1 MVDLRVL
8 HARGYSPERLR
19 GMFLPEGGP
28 AQRDPKIRQLLDLT
42 ISRVREGVNRNLRHA
57 RHYWTIDQACDVS
70 ERSMSPTALRGIRSM
85 NLDYD
90 KAKRMLTEFGL
101 SSMISLDVDKKT
113 NKVRTDSRGNHLYK
127 IDDAPLVEIIAPICQ
142 QYLNARWA
150 TIVTSHESS
159 PWMKY
164 SPLVYSRK
172 NHLKTAIFTS
182 RAERMVHEMGYRAD
196 FRQETL
202 GALKY
207 GFQFVFSME
216 PYYWERQEFMNG
228 EGDGNGIVERVVRS
242 GIRNA
247 MPHPSRT
254 FWDLSHRMSTI
265 NTNTGMQYA
274 GYWDLYRWGDVRRNK
289 DFWLPKESVEQQRF
303 GYGFQFEHSA
313 WSMFNQL
320 YPCAM
325 SLPKDVWSNSTRS
338 DKDRSSE
345 AFKMTYNSDDDGV
358 VISPI
363 FQQLVPSEW
372 GLFEYDYPVWF
383 CFLIANADTPILVE
397 PYAYTPVRV
406 AQYQGDQNHW
416 RPPSMVTDLVPFQ
429 DGIGNLLS
437 HYLMTVR
444 RNLVNLIYYN
454 KDSVTKEV
462 IDSLTSQQAGLYS
475 GFNFAPVSFSQAS
488 IDSTTANIPDQ
499 FKSVSFPVA
508 NAVEVITA
516 INTMLGIVERIIGF
530 TAQEVGTTGAHV
542 QTAEEIRVMTD
553 FANNRIALTDAFID
567 SSRAAQKVQVYEAV
581 MNYDD
586 DLIFGAISDLSNTDR
601 KELEDM
607 GVLIED
613 GPDRRVGV
621 LADKPA
627 IQLASFAA
635 DREGSRRTNDAQIAT
650 ALMQFAQTLFSVP
663 DIVQGMGI
671 ARIVDVF
678 NTIGQFA
685 GMPSETRIPIPD
697 QAAPVAQ
704 QQQQMM
710 EGIQQMVTQMM
721 GQEFENVGASLK
733 EQVIAPIEQAIAQ
746 IAQRV
751 ASTEQVLQQL
761 VQGMAPQV

>member
-8 HARGYSPERLR
+8 NARGYSPERLR

-28 AQRDPKIRQLLDLT
+28 AQRDPRIKQLLDLT
-42 ISRVREGVNRNLRHA
+42 LSRVREGVNRNLRHA

-70 ERSMSPTALRGIRSM
+70 ERTMSATALRGIRSM
-85 NLDYD
+85 NVDFSQ
-90 KAKRMLTEFGL
+90 AKKLMTEFGL
-101 SSMISLDVDKKT
+101 SSLISPMVGKDGRVT
-113 NKVRTDSRGNHLYK
+113 TDARGNILYK

-182 RAERMVHEMGYRAD
+182 RAEQMVHEMGYRSD
-196 FRQETL
+196 FRQEVL

-216 PYYWERQEFMNG
+216 PFYTEKQEFMDG
-228 EGDGNGIVERVVRS
+228 SADGDGIVERVVRS
-242 GIRNA
+242 GIRNT

-254 FWDLSHRMSTI
+254 FWDLSHRLSTI

-274 GYWDLYRWGDVRRNK
+274 GYWDIYRWGDVRRNK
-289 DFWLPKESVEQQRF
+289 NFWLPPESVESQRF

-320 YPCAM
+320 YPCSM
-325 SLPKDVWSNSTRS
+325 SLPNDVWSNSTRS

-345 AFKMTYNSDDDGV
+345 AFRVVYNSDDQGV

-363 FQQLVPSEW
+363 FQKLIPSEW
-372 GLFEYDYPVWF
+372 GLFEYDHPVWF
-383 CFLIANADTPILVE
+383 CFWIANADTPILVE

-429 DGIGNLLS
+429 DSIGNLLS

-454 KDSVTKEV
+454 KDSVSKEV
-462 IDSLTSQQAGLYS
+462 IDSLTSQQVGLYS
-475 GFNFAPVSFSQAS
+475 GFNFVPVSFSQAS
-488 IDSTTANIPDQ
+488 IDSTTANISDQ
-499 FKSVSFPVA
+499 FKSVAFTPA
-508 NAVEVITA
+508 NAVEVISA
-516 INTMLGIVERIIGF
+516 INTMLGIVERVIGF

-586 DLIFGAISDLSNTDR
+586 DLIMASISDLTQIDR
-601 KELEDM
+601 QELESM
-607 GVLIED
+607 GILIEE

-621 LADKPA
+621 LADKA
-627 IQLASFAA
+627 AMQLASFSA

-663 DIVQGMGI
+663 DVVQGMGI
-671 ARIVDVF
+671 GRIIDVF

-685 GMPSETRIPIPD
+685 GLPPEARIPIPD
-697 QAAPVAQ
+697 ETAPVAQ

-710 EGIQQMVTQMM
+710 EGIRQMVVQMM
-721 GQEFENVGASLK
+721 GQEFENVGQGIR
-733 EQVIAPIEQAIAQ
+733 EQVVAPLEQAIQ
-746 IAQRV
+746 QLSQRV
-751 ASTEQVLQQL
+751 ATAEQVVQQI
-761 VQGMAPQV
+761 VQSMGPAV